1 MGPTEQ
7 GGCAQTIT
15 LCVNG
20 SGSAY
25 VATVPSCQARGSGI
39 LGATWALFN
48 RRPVHGPEWTA
59 QGAGMTQ
66 AYATRVVF
74 ARFLTVLAVLGG
86 LFAMHV
92 LASGTHSAHAGA
104 ATSVTSP
111 AVMSAAVMSAPAMSA
126 PGMASHPAADHV
138 RASSIPMA
146 AAAVPGQH
154 GAAGAAMGALCVVVL
169 LAVGLSLAVPR
180 QHGVVVARPPVLT
193 PTRQRSAAPCRGPPR
208 DLLAQLCVLRT

>member
-1 MGPTEQ
+1 
-7 GGCAQTIT
+7 
-15 LCVNG
+15 
-20 SGSAY
+20 
-25 VATVPSCQARGSGI
+25 
-39 LGATWALFN
+39 
-48 RRPVHGPEWTA
+48 
-59 QGAGMTQ
+59 MTQ
-66 AYATRVVF
+66 AYGRRVVF
-74 ARFLTVLAVLGG
+74 ALLGG

-104 ATSVTSP
+104 ATSVTS
-111 AVMSAAVMSAPAMSA
+111 AAAMSEAAMSA
-126 PGMASHPAADHV
+126 PGMSRQSAADHV
-138 RASSIPMA
+138 RASSVPTA

>member
-1 MGPTEQ
+1 
-7 GGCAQTIT
+7 
-15 LCVNG
+15 
-20 SGSAY
+20 
-25 VATVPSCQARGSGI
+25 
-39 LGATWALFN
+39 
-48 RRPVHGPEWTA
+48 
-59 QGAGMTQ
+59 MTQ
-66 AYATRVVF
+66 AYGTRVVF
-74 ARFLTVLAVLGG
+74 ARSLTVLAVLGG

-104 ATSVTSP
+104 ATSVTS
-111 AVMSAAVMSAPAMSA
+111 AAAITA
-126 PGMASHPAADHV
+126 PGMSSHPVADNA
-138 RASSIPMA
+138 RKSSTPTA

-180 QHGVVVARPPVLT
+180 QRGVVVARPLVLT